1 MKDEEIKEFEGLFDL
16 PEESKGE
23 EEETEQSDFR
33 FSDAQNDTFDN
44 SVSLLQKDLSEE
56 EYEVKDMGH
65 KPEEKSEVTMGEK
78 IKKACEKP
86 ENSQENKSKETENF
100 MEFDFDEIDSSSSVE
115 EEDEKQE
122 EDEPANKIDME
133 EEEEVSDH
141 VPKEKVVDNV
151 LIIDDMVQWLLTPPS
166 EKYDSFY
173 EKKIQAIQDIVGDQ
187 EIPYSAW
194 YKEIKQ
200 SKVEIEDDVWD
211 SHKIYSYMDII
222 QRYRDRITEIE
233 VSCNEQYYYWER
245 FLELMRGNL
254 ARVAYEKP
262 IVRQDGVIYEHMRDL
277 EVYWRRLKIIKESCE
292 KVTVNLDKAY
302 ASLSRKVTII
312 LGSIDEVVRYGKRE
326 EEEEIHHKP
335 KKKVIS
341 NYDSSD
347 YDELPQGSKAGP
359 RPTSQTGVVE
369 WGDIV

>member
-16 PEESKGE
+16 PEESKLE
-23 EEETEQSDFR
+23 EEAEQSDFR

-56 EYEVKDMGH
+56 KYEVKDMGH

-100 MEFDFDEIDSSSSVE
+100 MEFDFDEIVSVPSV
-115 EEDEKQE
+115 EKQE
-122 EDEPANKIDME
+122 KDDSPVSKIDIE
-133 EEEEVSDH
+133 EEEEVKDYI
-141 VPKEKVVDNV
+141 PKEKVVDNV
-151 LIIDDMVQWLLTPPS
+151 LIINDKVQWLLIPPS

-173 EKKIQAIQDIVGDQ
+173 EKKTQAIQEIIGDQ
-187 EIPYSAW
+187 EIPYSSW
-194 YKEIKQ
+194 YKEIKN
-200 SKVEIEDDVWD
+200 SKVIIEDDVWD

-245 FLELMRGNL
+245 FLELMKGNL
-254 ARVAYEKP
+254 ARVVYEKP
-262 IVRQDGVIYEHMRDL
+262 VIRQEGVTYEHMRDL

-292 KVTVNLDKAY
+292 KVTINLDKAY

-312 LGSIDEVVRYGKRE
+312 LGSIDEVTRYGKRE
-326 EEEEIHHKP
+326 EYEEKIFPNSE
-335 KKKVIS
+335 KKNIS
-341 NYDSSD
+341 NYDFSD
-347 YDELPQGSKAGP
+347 YDALPQGAKASS
-359 RPTSQTGVVE
+359 RPTAQTGAVE
-369 WGDIV
+369 WGDII